1 MTQIFLSCNIAETCG
16 VLLIDSKHWRLHSN
30 YSYSQSSKYDFINT
44 PYTCNYCRQQLTVIT
59 WWWPIL
65 AWIGVK
71 QGSSWRIDCTKRSH
85 LSTTFCSWCIFRG
98 TLSNLLFESI
108 IILNGYT
115 IFLQYRISDFD
126 FVVIVVYCTSNI
138 VAVVCFASCKIILFV
153 TKQKHEVLLL
163 INYISY

>member
-1 MTQIFLSCNIAETCG
+1 MHGPFDRPITWKISQQLFLF
-16 VLLIDSKHWRLHSN
+16 
-30 YSYSQSSKYDFINT
+30 QSSKYDFINT

-71 QGSSWRIDCTKRSH
+71 QGSYRRIDCTKRSH
-85 LSTTFCSWCIFRG
+85 LSTTFCSRCIFRG
-98 TLSNLLFESI
+98 ALSNLLFESI
-108 IILNGYT
+108 IIFNGYT
-115 IFLQYRISDFD
+115 IFLQYRIGDFD

-163 INYISY
+163 IIYISY